1 MPIWRAG
8 VCAPPEQLDLTV
20 CARVP
25 VPKRCRSLERQSGNG
40 CREDATNPVAR
51 ERRPRPYPRPTQRSE
66 RGRSGECPPCYEA
79 RHSAQGKKKP
89 PIGGFGAPGWSEPPK
104 GLALLTLPWLL
115 RCCRATLAGLLPS
128 GIVLLLLTRL
138 SWLVPR
144 LIRVVLAW
152 LICHGCLLQCAE
164 RHRSKTNLGRSLGDG
179 VAPCRVSP

>member
-1 MPIWRAG
+1 MPAVLRGQAQRTGREKAADRRLWR
-8 VCAPPEQLDLTV
+8 PWM
-20 CARVP
+20 
-25 VPKRCRSLERQSGNG
+25 ER
-40 CREDATNPVAR
+40 A
-51 ERRPRPYPRPTQRSE
+51 
-66 RGRSGECPPCYEA
+66 
-79 RHSAQGKKKP
+79 
-89 PIGGFGAPGWSEPPK
+89 PK

-144 LIRVVLAW
+144 LIWVVLAW